1 MIRFFRRL
9 LEWLRL
15 FFVILFEDE
24 ESETHTQVTVED
36 KVKDKVEDKK
46 EIAKPIELGMSS
58 SDKPEYRKSK
68 SVLTYRER
76 ILLRAIRRAAAGDYT
91 ILMKVRMGD
100 FVWLANEPQE
110 RKFHSNQVQCKHVD
124 FLLCDKVTIEPLLV
138 IELDD
143 SSHKNY
149 DHAERDQ
156 FKNDTFDAVGI
167 PYIRMT
173 IQDQYDTDSLKKQIH
188 EKIGE
193 RPLFIPGEK

>member
-1 MIRFFRRL
+1 MIRFFKKI
-9 LEWLRL
+9 LEWLRM
-15 FFVILFEDE
+15 FFVILFEDDE
-24 ESETHTQVTVED
+24 
-36 KVKDKVEDKK
+36 VKPYVQPLDGEKR
-46 EIAKPIELGMSS
+46 EIAKPVELGISS

-100 FVWLANEPQE
+100 FVWLANEPQD

-149 DHAERDQ
+149 VHAERDK
-156 FKNDTFDAVGI
+156 FKNDTFNAVGI
-167 PYIRMT
+167 PYIRLQ
-173 IQDQYDTDSLKKQIH
+173 IQEQYDIENLKKQMH
-188 EKIGE
+188 EKIDE
-193 RPLFIPGEK
+193 RPLFKPEEM

>member
-1 MIRFFRRL
+1 MIRFL
-9 LEWLRL
+9 KKILEWLRML
-15 FFVILFEDE
+15 FVILFEDDE
-24 ESETHTQVTVED
+24 EKSYSQPLTGEKQAVAQPV
-36 KVKDKVEDKK
+36 V
-46 EIAKPIELGMSS
+46 AKPIELGISS

-76 ILLRAIRRAAAGDYT
+76 VLLRAIRRAAAGDYT

-100 FVWLANEPQE
+100 FNWLANEPQE

-124 FLLCDKVTIEPLLV
+124 FLLCDKITIEPLLV

-173 IQDQYDTDSLKKQIH
+173 IQEQYDTDSLKKQIH